1 MKRLNVGLSKRR
13 VLETAAMMIIG
24 DSVLAMLAPRRHVGL
39 WAEGPAW
46 WERTSAPFLRRPQMT
61 RLLGLAGLGLG
72 VWLARRS
79 ESGVAP
85 RLSRYKSRLRRAWR

>member
-1 MKRLNVGLSKRR
+1 MKRMNAGRSKRR

-24 DSVLAMLAPRRHVGL
+24 DSVLAMLVPRRHVGL
-39 WAEGPAW
+39 WAEGPDW
-46 WERTSAPFLRRPQMT
+46 WERTSASLMRRPQMT

-79 ESGVAP
+79 ESGVGSAI
-85 RLSRYKSRLRRAWR
+85 SRHKSRLRRPWR